1 MYAMFIKEMQQFS
14 RSLAMKLAILLS
26 AGAWILVFFIFQ
38 ADIPD
43 AKTLAVIAEKDPTR
57 LGEAFRV
64 FWYIIGI
71 MLMNVAALISVLGSS
86 AGRWKLELSDPAFSP
101 GITTCT
107 PAWNLALGKLGAL
120 LAQLISV
127 LLAGGIIPL
136 FIAVKFSEIRL
147 LSGNF
152 DRRFNAEELLLL
164 AGKLPLAAIC
174 MTAVWAA
181 MTLAVC
187 SRKSSS
193 RSKVDIGMIVAM
205 LWLAPQATSLLWGT
219 SMDNWVVNMLIRG
232 SVLIVGAYTLIVA
245 GVSAPGANRLFFFK
259 LWMALSGLVIMPLL
273 WLWQGIYSAESWS
286 EILIVLS
293 VLFLLCS
300 LFERLIQSR
309 RVLAQLDNPVLAAVA
324 FPFSTGALNSVVL
337 AAVIAV
343 AAHLADKMESG
354 SIALLLFF
362 AAAISLCNMAG
373 FFFERRGVK
382 FKRFIAFIL
391 LTAFIWVL
399 MAVGAVYECKYLLK
413 HELGNAAVI
422 FAILTV
428 VFNLPLIINYN
439 CRKKGL

>member
-1 MYAMFIKEMQQFS
+1 
-14 RSLAMKLAILLS
+14 
-26 AGAWILVFFIFQ
+26 
-38 ADIPD
+38 
-43 AKTLAVIAEKDPTR
+43 
-57 LGEAFRV
+57 LG
-64 FWYIIGI
+64 
-71 MLMNVAALISVLGSS
+71 
-86 AGRWKLELSDPAFSP
+86 DPAFAP

-107 PAWNLALGKLGAL
+107 PPWKLAMGKWGAL
-120 LAQLISV
+120 ILQILSILLLCGLLPYWFGIDRGVLARLFEDRRWSAMEAMV
-127 LLAGGIIPL
+127 HLNKIPL
-136 FIAVKFSEIRL
+136 AM
-147 LSGNF
+147 
-152 DRRFNAEELLLL
+152 
-164 AGKLPLAAIC
+164 IC
-174 MTAVWAA
+174 MAIVWSS
-181 MTLAVC
+181 MTLALC
-187 SRKSSS
+187 SLKPRS

-219 SMDNWVVNMLIRG
+219 SMDNWVINMLIRSG
-232 SVLIVGAYTLIVA
+232 VLIIGSFALVTA

-273 WLWQGIYSAESWS
+273 WQWQGIYSAANWS

-309 RVLAQLDNPVLAAVA
+309 RVLAQLDNPVLAAIA
-324 FPFSTGALNSVVL
+324 FPFSTGALNSMVL
-337 AAVIAV
+337 AAVFAV

-362 AAAISLCNMAG
+362 AAVISLCNMAG

-382 FKRFIAFIL
+382 FKRFIAFVL

-399 MAVGAVYECKYLLK
+399 MAVGAVYGCKYLLK

-422 FAILTV
+422 FAVLTV

>member
-1 MYAMFIKEMQQFS
+1 MFVKEMQQFF
-14 RSLAMKLAILLS
+14 RSLALKIAGLMIIASWIMVYFIFRLELSDVEALEALAKSAPEKFTLLCSLLAAYLLAILL
-26 AGAWILVFFIFQ
+26 
-38 ADIPD
+38 
-43 AKTLAVIAEKDPTR
+43 
-57 LGEAFRV
+57 
-64 FWYIIGI
+64 
-71 MLMNVAALISVLGSS
+71 MNIAALIAVLGSS
-86 AGRWKLELSDPAFSP
+86 AGRWRLELGDPAFAP

-107 PAWNLALGKLGAL
+107 PPWKLAMGKWGAL
-120 LAQLISV
+120 ILQILSILLLCGLLPYWFGIDRGVLARLFEDRRWSAMEAMV
-127 LLAGGIIPL
+127 HLNKIPL
-136 FIAVKFSEIRL
+136 AM
-147 LSGNF
+147 
-152 DRRFNAEELLLL
+152 
-164 AGKLPLAAIC
+164 IC
-174 MTAVWAA
+174 MAIVWSS
-181 MTLAVC
+181 MTLALC
-187 SRKSSS
+187 SLKPRS

-219 SMDNWVVNMLIRG
+219 SMDNWVINMLIRSG
-232 SVLIVGAYTLIVA
+232 VLIIGSFALVTA

-273 WLWQGIYSAESWS
+273 WQWQGIYSAANWS

-309 RVLAQLDNPVLAAVA
+309 RVLAQLDNPVLAAIA
-324 FPFSTGALNSVVL
+324 FPFSTGALNSMVL
-337 AAVIAV
+337 AAVFAV

-362 AAAISLCNMAG
+362 AAVISLCNMAG

-382 FKRFIAFIL
+382 FKRFIAFVL

-399 MAVGAVYECKYLLK
+399 MAVGAVYGCKYLLK

-422 FAILTV
+422 FAVLTV

>member
-14 RSLAMKLAILLS
+14 RSLAMKLAVVLS

-38 ADIPD
+38 VDIPD
-43 AKTLAVIAEKDPTR
+43 AKTLAVIAEKDPAR

-64 FWYIIGI
+64 FWYICGI
-71 MLMNVAALISVLGSS
+71 MLLNVAALISVLGSS

-107 PAWNLALGKLGAL
+107 PAWKLALGKWSALMAQLLGTL
-120 LAQLISV
+120 LAV
-127 LLAGGIIPL
+127 MIIPL
-136 FIAVKFSEIRL
+136 FIAVKFSDIRL
-147 LSGNF
+147 LFGNF
-152 DRRFNAEELLLL
+152 DRRFTAEELLML

-174 MTAVWAA
+174 MTAVWAS

-187 SRKSSS
+187 SMKSRS
-193 RSKVDIGMIVAM
+193 RSKADIGMVVAM
-205 LWLAPQATSLLWGT
+205 LWLGPQAAGLLWGT
-219 SMDNWVVNMLIRG
+219 SSDNWVVNMLIRG
-232 SVLIVGAYTLIVA
+232 GVLIIGSFTLIVA

-273 WLWQGIYSAESWS
+273 WQWQGIYSVANWS

-309 RVLAQLDNPVLAAVA
+309 RVLAQLDNPVLAAIA
-324 FPFSTGALNSVVL
+324 FPFSTGALNSIVL
-337 AAVIAV
+337 AAVFAF
-343 AAHLADKMESG
+343 AAHFVDKLESG
-354 SIALLLFF
+354 GIELLLFF
-362 AAAISLCNMAG
+362 AAVISLCNAAG
-373 FFFERRGVK
+373 LFFERRGAN
-382 FKRFIAFIL
+382 FKRFAAFII

-399 MAVGAVYECKYLLK
+399 VAVGTVYGCEFLLK
-413 HELGNAAVI
+413 HESGTAAVI
-422 FAILTV
+422 YAVLTLL
-428 VFNLPLIINYN
+428 FNLPLIIYYN

>member
-1 MYAMFIKEMQQFS
+1 MYAMFIKEMQQFP

-71 MLMNVAALISVLGSS
+71 MLMNIASLIAVLGGS

-107 PAWNLALGKLGAL
+107 PAWKLASGKMSAL
-120 LAQLISV
+120 MVQLISV

-136 FIAVKFSEIRL
+136 FIAVKFSAIRL
-147 LSGNF
+147 LFGNF
-152 DRRFNAEELLLL
+152 DRRFNADELLLL

-174 MTAVWAA
+174 MTVVWAA

-205 LWLAPQATSLLWGT
+205 LWLAPQAASLLWGT
-219 SMDNWVVNMLIRG
+219 SSDNWVINMLIRG
-232 SVLIVGAYTLIVA
+232 VVLVVGSYTLVVA

-259 LWMALSGLVIMPLL
+259 LWMTLSGLVIMPLL

-286 EILIVLS
+286 VILTAFC

-300 LFERLIQSR
+300 LFERLTQSR
-309 RVLAQLDNPVLAAVA
+309 RVLAQLDKPVIAAVTFPFTTGAVNSMVLAVIFA
-324 FPFSTGALNSVVL
+324 L
-337 AAVIAV
+337 AANIV
-343 AAHLADKMESG
+343 DKMQPGNISG
-354 SIALLLFF
+354 LLFF
-362 AAAISLCNMAG
+362 AMVISLCNMAG
-373 FFFERRGVK
+373 FFCERRGVK
-382 FKRFIAFIL
+382 FKRFSAFVIL
-391 LTAFIWVL
+391 TVLIWVF
-399 MAVGAVYECKYLLK
+399 MAAMAEYVNKFTWLCEST
-413 HELGNAAVI
+413 NAAVI

>member
-1 MYAMFIKEMQQFS
+1 MYAMFVKEMQQFF

-43 AKTLAVIAEKDPTR
+43 AKTLAVIAEKDPVR
-57 LGEAFRV
+57 LGEVLRI

-71 MLMNVAALISVLGSS
+71 MLMNVASLIAVLGGS

-107 PAWNLALGKLGAL
+107 PAWNLALGKLSAL

-136 FIAVKFSEIRL
+136 FVAVKFSEIRL
-147 LSGNF
+147 LFGSF

-193 RSKVDIGMIVAM
+193 RSKVDIGMVAAM
-205 LWLAPQATSLLWGT
+205 LWLAPQAFGLLFG
-219 SMDNWVVNMLIRG
+219 SNADNWVINMLIRSG
-232 SVLIVGAYTLIVA
+232 VLIIGSFALITA
-245 GVSAPGANRLFFFK
+245 GVLAPGADRVFFFK

-273 WLWQGIYSAESWS
+273 WQWQGIYSAANWS

-309 RVLAQLDNPVLAAVA
+309 RVLAQLDNPVLAAIA
-324 FPFSTGALNSVVL
+324 FPFSTGALNSIVL
-337 AAVIAV
+337 AAVFAV

-428 VFNLPLIINYN
+428 VFNLPLIIYYN

>member
-14 RSLAMKLAILLS
+14 RSLAMKLAIVLS

-43 AKTLAVIAEKDPTR
+43 AKTLAVIAEKDPAR

-64 FWYIIGI
+64 FWYICGI
-71 MLMNVAALISVLGSS
+71 MLLNVAALISVLGSS

-107 PAWNLALGKLGAL
+107 PAWKLALGKWSALMAQLLGTL
-120 LAQLISV
+120 LAV
-127 LLAGGIIPL
+127 MIIPL
-136 FIAVKFSEIRL
+136 FIAVKFSDIRL
-147 LSGNF
+147 LFGNF
-152 DRRFNAEELLLL
+152 DRRFNAEELLML

-174 MTAVWAA
+174 MTAVWAS

-187 SRKSSS
+187 SMKSRS
-193 RSKVDIGMIVAM
+193 RSKADIGMVVAM
-205 LWLAPQATSLLWGT
+205 LWLGPQAAGLLWGT
-219 SMDNWVVNMLIRG
+219 SSDNWVVNMLIRG
-232 SVLIVGAYTLIVA
+232 GVLIIGSFTLIVA

-273 WLWQGIYSAESWS
+273 WQWQGIYSAKNWS

-309 RVLAQLDNPVLAAVA
+309 RVLAQLDNPVFAAIA
-324 FPFSTGALNSVVL
+324 FPFSTGALNSIVL
-337 AAVIAV
+337 AAVFAF
-343 AAHLADKMESG
+343 AAHFVDKLESG

-362 AAAISLCNMAG
+362 AAAISLCNAAG

-382 FKRFIAFIL
+382 FKRFVAFIL

-399 MAVGAVYECKYLLK
+399 MAVGAVYECEYLLK

-422 FAILTV
+422 FAVLTV
-428 VFNLPLIINYN
+428 LFNLPLIINYN